1 PGRCRLVTEFEKL
14 NRIGEG
20 TYGIVL
26 RMEQE
31 KDGIPVSGLREINL
45 LLNIQHVN
53 IVNLKEVA
61 VGKSLDSIF
70 LVMEY
75 CEQDLASLLDNMQ
88 SPFSESQVKC
98 IMMQLF
104 KGLQYLHKNFI
115 VHRDLKV
122 SNLLLTDKGCLKI
135 ADFGL
140 ARKYGLPVK
149 PMTPRVVTLWYRAPE
164 LLLQAKTQTTAIDI
178 WAAGCVL
185 GELLL
190 HKPLLP
196 GRSEIH
202 QLELIIDLLGTP
214 NDMIWPGYSKL
225 PALENFTL
233 KQQPYNNLKH
243 FFPWLSPAG
252 IRLLNFLFMY
262 DPKKRATAEESLQ
275 SSYFS
280 EPPLPVI
287 AADTPTMVV
296 LEFALQRSMKVR
308 VVGAGYS
315 PSDIAC
321 TSDVMISMRSM
332 DKVLES
338 FEEAFGRIAVVFMA
352 LDFAFLRM
360 FCLGAVS
367 EITLGGAIATGTHGS
382 GLHFGILS
390 TQVLEL
396 ELVTCLGKTLVCS
409 RESNPEVFLAA
420 ACGLGAIG
428 VVVAVTVQC
437 EAAFRLRESRHSCS
451 LQPVLENLDVHL
463 KSSDHFRC
471 LWYPHTD
478 TAVCFHLTRTDEAV
492 TRLPLFPRAWKWL
505 VEYAFGYYVMEAL
518 LYLSCWVPPLV
529 PWLNRLFLWA
539 LFAPPKQ
546 RVDLSHRVFN
556 YECRFKQH
564 VNEWS
569 IPRRVRSD
577 ALVDK
582 ALEKTAVALW
592 KLKEWIDN
600 TPDTY
605 VHIPVEVR
613 FVRQDD
619 IFLSPACGRDS
630 CYINVIMPYGRTV
643 PHEPY
648 WAAYEGI
655 MRGLGGRPHWAKG
668 GEEGEGGGGGEKVKE
683 VDQEE
688 GGGEEE

>member
-1 PGRCRLVTEFEKL
+1 MDTGLNQAAPEKRVVLASLSTGKFFEIPDKDMTGRCRLVTDFEKL

-20 TYGIVL
+20 TYGIVYRAHDL
-26 RMEQE
+26 KSGEMVAMKKVRMEQE

-45 LLNIQHVN
+45 LLNIQHQN

-61 VGKSLDSIF
+61 VGKSLESIF

-196 GRSEIH
+196 GRTEIH

-243 FFPWLSPAG
+243 FFSWLSPAG

-280 EPPLPVI
+280 EPPLPCE
-287 AADTPTMVV
+287 AELMPSFPQHRN
-296 LEFALQRSMKVR
+296 LKRSSM
-308 VVGAGYS
+308 GNL
-315 PSDIAC
+315 SD
-321 TSDVMISMRSM
+321 
-332 DKVLES
+332 E
-338 FEEAFGRIAVVFMA
+338 
-352 LDFAFLRM
+352 
-360 FCLGAVS
+360 
-367 EITLGGAIATGTHGS
+367 
-382 GLHFGILS
+382 ILS
-390 TQVLEL
+390 IFPEN
-396 ELVTCLGKTLVCS
+396 S
-409 RESNPEVFLAA
+409 RLADPM
-420 ACGLGAIG
+420 
-428 VVVAVTVQC
+428 
-437 EAAFRLRESRHSCS
+437 
-451 LQPVLENLDVHL
+451 QP
-463 KSSDHFRC
+463 F
-471 LWYPHTD
+471 
-478 TAVCFHLTRTDEAV
+478 
-492 TRLPLFPRAWKWL
+492 
-505 VEYAFGYYVMEAL
+505 
-518 LYLSCWVPPLV
+518 
-529 PWLNRLFLWA
+529 
-539 LFAPPKQ
+539 
-546 RVDLSHRVFN
+546 
-556 YECRFKQH
+556 
-564 VNEWS
+564 
-569 IPRRVRSD
+569 
-577 ALVDK
+577 
-582 ALEKTAVALW
+582 
-592 KLKEWIDN
+592 
-600 TPDTY
+600 
-605 VHIPVEVR
+605 
-613 FVRQDD
+613 
-619 IFLSPACGRDS
+619 
-630 CYINVIMPYGRTV
+630 
-643 PHEPY
+643 
-648 WAAYEGI
+648 
-655 MRGLGGRPHWAKG
+655 
-668 GEEGEGGGGGEKVKE
+668 
-683 VDQEE
+683 
-688 GGGEEE
+688 